1 MFGRLFLKCNNAI
14 VLESSSSLYASVFG
28 DYWKYFNSL
37 CCASHS
43 LSFAVKLLKP
53 ALSIISFRH
62 IFWIA
67 RFKMFRFVN
76 YAALRGWYQPSKLSA
91 KLWDHMSA
99 KVFDLLNCCVWTFH
113 FWEPLLFFP
122 LYWKHFKCQ
131 PAPVTVVCIHCH
143 WCKLMPQVSA
153 ILFCHII

>member
-43 LSFAVKLLKP
+43 LSFAVKLVKP

-67 RFKMFRFVN
+67 RFKMLRFVN

-91 KLWDHMSA
+91 LRSHVCQSLWSSKLLHMNISLLRTSA
-99 KVFDLLNCCVWTFH
+99 
-113 FWEPLLFFP
+113 FFFF